1 MVNHIDIQIGS
12 NLSRE
17 RRLAL
22 VSPDELAVKMGLSV
36 LELARVEAG
45 TRTLGAVEMC
55 EVCRALNI
63 PVARLLAGV

>member
-17 RRLAL
+17 RKIAQL
-22 VSPDELAVKMGLSV
+22 SPEELAAEIGVSV
-36 LELARVEAG
+36 FEISRIEAG
-45 TRTLGAVEMC
+45 RRALGAIEMC

-63 PVARLLAGV
+63 PVRRLLAGV